1 MDVVYFLIQNTL
13 PVAIPLLLTALG
25 GMFAE
30 RSGVINLALEGIM
43 LFGAFFGCLI
53 LLPGA
58 DRHECT
64 GNPADSSARCRYCRS
79 DLFVGTCVR
88 RSQYEG

>member
-1 MDVVYFLIQNTL
+1 MDVVYFLVQNTL

-43 LFGAFFGCLI
+43 LFGAFIQTHKHVRISVIIGFDNTEI
-53 LLPGA
+53 LTL
-58 DRHECT
+58 
-64 GNPADSSARCRYCRS
+64 RS
-79 DLFVGTCVR
+79 IKSQIHLKTIALLF
-88 RSQYEG
+88 